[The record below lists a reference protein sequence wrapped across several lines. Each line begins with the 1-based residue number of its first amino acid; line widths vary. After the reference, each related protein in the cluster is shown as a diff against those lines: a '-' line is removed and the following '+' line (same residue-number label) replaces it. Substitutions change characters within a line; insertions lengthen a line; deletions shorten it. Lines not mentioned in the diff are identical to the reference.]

1 MDTVRRLVDMP
12 GVLRSALA
20 MGGVALIAALF
31 AMAMIWSL
39 AGPPEPFIDNLMARL
54 MLDDV
59 PCAAVGHGERRTP
72 ENDDFLPAAHVK
84 VGRDPLGGRTK

>member
-39 AGPPEPFIDNLMARL
+39 ADPPELFIDNLNGQIEAR
-54 MLDDV
+54 
-59 PCAAVGHGERRTP
+59 
-72 ENDDFLPAAHVK
+72 
-84 VGRDPLGGRTK
+84 

>member
-1 MDTVRRLVDMP
+1 MMDTVRRLVDMP

-39 AGPPEPFIDNLMARL
+39 AGPPEPFIDNLNGQN
-54 MLDDV
+54 DV
-59 PCAAVGHGERRTP
+59 PCAAPLGMASAALLRTTISCLRRTSRSV
-72 ENDDFLPAAHVK
+72 EV
-84 VGRDPLGGRTK
+84 RLGGGQK